1 MGALLLGAAVLL
13 LIAWRLLRGYFRDK
27 WSGYSQPSLWQL
39 PWAAVSATAGGGMLW
54 LLWRDLEHTATRM
67 GVGVAVL
74 VILILSEARSISRRP
89 GDRWTRRQRR
99 SRHVEVTSVVR
110 EDSGRSAGYGR
121 THLPLT
127 GDSPSGAP
135 GSWCHAV
142 VAKKVTVCVRPRELP
157 RDHAFT

>member
-1 MGALLLGAAVLL
+1 MPLRAPNRTPISAAVVLGAAVLL

-74 VILILSEARSISRRP
+74 VTHSERSPIH
-89 GDRWTRRQRR
+89 Q
-99 SRHVEVTSVVR
+99 
-110 EDSGRSAGYGR
+110 
-121 THLPLT
+121 
-127 GDSPSGAP
+127 
-135 GSWCHAV
+135 
-142 VAKKVTVCVRPRELP
+142 
-157 RDHAFT
+157 